1 MGRFISI
8 HFVVPSELDDGRAGQ
23 KERER
28 EEKSIA
34 TEAPFAQPLCAYSIN
49 FFFSFLAQF
58 PPISCT
64 SCTFPPSIRVSIPK
78 AIRPSP
84 SQFNEMLNF
93 FFRTP
98 TLPSVR
104 TCVAPSQNV
113 TAKAF
118 SLTFAQEYQ
127 CRSGMGRYDNYSDC

>member
-28 EEKSIA
+28 RKVDSDGSPIRTA
-34 TEAPFAQPLCAYSIN
+34 TLRIFNQ
-49 FFFSFLAQF
+49 FFFSFLVQF

-64 SCTFPPSIRVSIPK
+64 FPPTIRVSIAK